1 MKLLVAVDDTNAA
14 GVALDWACEF
24 LRGEADDSTAE
35 VLNVWKPMESIG
47 IDGFG
52 LMLDSDYPSSS
63 EQLLASLLHDVGDP
77 DAFHQAVGS
86 GRPEQ
91 SILVAADDCDLLV
104 MGTRSGGAARQA
116 LLGSMSQAVVTG
128 AQCPVA
134 VVPET
139 SPDPGG
145 LTLVA
150 WDDSPGSHAA
160 FSWAL
165 EHRNVSMITVV
176 HVREPHRE
184 PRDETE
190 ESALQRVRAE
200 ILASHGLDGD
210 EVTIEVHH
218 GEPATTLVSAI
229 ESAGELVV
237 GQRATF
243 GPKDSIWG
251 SVTSHVMSRSSRPVI
266 VVPAGPS
273 ATAEAA
279 PTEI

>member
-35 VLNVWKPMESIG
+35 VLHVWKPMESIG

-52 LMLDSDYPSSS
+52 LMLDSDYPASS
-63 EQLLASLLHDVGDP
+63 EQLLASLLREVGNP

-86 GRPEQ
+86 GRPER
-91 SILVAADDCDLLV
+91 SILLAAEDCDLVV
-104 MGTRSGGAARQA
+104 MGTRSGGPARQA
-116 LLGSMSQAVVTG
+116 LLGSMSQAVVSG
-128 AQCPVA
+128 ARCPVV

-139 SPDPGG
+139 APDPGG
-145 LTLVA
+145 LSVVA

-160 FSWAL
+160 LSWAL
-165 EHRNVSMITVV
+165 EHRNHSMITVV
-176 HVREPHRE
+176 HVRESE
-184 PRDETE
+184 SETD
-190 ESALQRVRAE
+190 ESAVERVRVE
-200 ILASHGLDGD
+200 MLASHGHGGVDAA
-210 EVTIEVHH
+210 IEVLH
-218 GEPATTLVSAI
+218 GEVANTLVSAI
-229 ESAGELVV
+229 DGGGELVV

-266 VVPAGPS
+266 VVPAGRS
-273 ATAEAA
+273 APAEAT
-279 PTEI
+279 PTGI